1 VQPNEDFLNKH
12 LATLFRLKHWQ
23 KTGDS
28 LLFYNQSKFEQNKD
42 KFDNATVIYA
52 KRHPVNGI
60 RGKNL
65 DEILKEVDGV
75 KVGYTSEPGPDP
87 NKPEFLAFLNITD
100 PETDLKIKN
109 KELDISTSIW
119 HSGANMGDM
128 ENPSCDHVLLYDK
141 ALGIEQGDAGAL
153 IQNQSNQN
161 NKTDFFSYSE
171 GSFGA
176 TNMVEKDPVK
186 EPIKEVDPVK
196 EWLVQNQAALTQ
208 SEATV
213 LKLQDEKKETEKLVQ
228 NQETKITELETKIN
242 DMVKERLIQNQNDLW
257 NSLLE
262 GTRTTFEGRK
272 DELLDPFKSS
282 AFAKE
287 LILHERSLEKPPLG
301 PAQGNQNLVNNQKS
315 DETDEMK
322 EVIEAL
328 NKIKQI
334 VGR

>member
-1 VQPNEDFLNKH
+1 VQPENNFLSQHK
-12 LATLFRLKHWQ
+12 AVLFRLEHWQ
-23 KTGDS
+23 KDGDK
-28 LLFYNQSKFEQNKD
+28 LHFYKKAKFDQNKEN
-42 KFDNATVIYA
+42 FDSANIIYA
-52 KRHPVNGI
+52 QKHPDGGI
-60 RGKNL
+60 RGRTL
-65 DEILKEVDGV
+65 EEVLKLVNGV
-75 KVGYTSEPGPDP
+75 KVGYTSQSGPDEIR
-87 NKPEFLAFLNITD
+87 PEFNSVLNITD
-100 PETDLKIKN
+100 PSIVPKIKN
-109 KELDISTSIW
+109 KELAISTSIW
-119 HSGANMGDM
+119 YSGPDNGDM

-161 NKTDFFSYSE
+161 NKTDYFSYSE

-176 TNMVEKDPVK
+176 TQMVEKEPTK

-208 SEATV
+208 AEATV
-213 LKLQDEKKETEKLVQ
+213 LKLKDDKAETEKLVQ
-228 NQETKITELETKIN
+228 NQATKITELETKIN

-257 NSLLE
+257 NSLLP
-262 GTRTTFEGRK
+262 GTQTTFEGRK

-287 LILHERSLEKPPLG
+287 LLLHERSLEKPPLG

>member
-1 VQPNEDFLNKH
+1 VQPNENYLNRH

-65 DEILKEVDGV
+65 EEILKEVDGV
-75 KVGYTSEPGPDP
+75 KVGFTSEPGPDP

-100 PETDLKIKN
+100 PEVDIKIKN

-153 IQNQSNQN
+153 IQNQSNSN
-161 NKTDFFSYSE
+161 NQLNFFSYSD

-176 TNMVEKDPVK
+176 TNMVEKEPIK

-208 SEATV
+208 AEATV
-213 LKLQDEKKETEKLVQ
+213 LKLKDEKTESEKLIQNQASKIEELEKTILTMQKERLVQ
-228 NQETKITELETKIN
+228 NQN
-242 DMVKERLIQNQNDLW
+242 DFW

-262 GTRTTFEGRK
+262 GTQETFKDRK
-272 DELLDPFKSS
+272 DDLLDPFKSS

-287 LILHERSLEKPPLG
+287 ILLHERSLEKPPLG
-301 PAQGNQNLVNNQKS
+301 PAQGNQNLVNNQKT
-315 DETDEMK
+315 EENDEMK
-322 EVIEAL
+322 ESQRGISS
-328 NKIKQI
+328 
-334 VGR
+334 